1 MYTQGG
7 EKRVAKGI
15 RELRRR
21 IKSVKNTRQITK
33 AMKMV
38 AAAKLRRA
46 QEKAEAARPYAR
58 KIQEVIASIAN
69 GTTSVKHPMLQ
80 SRPVKK
86 TGYIVITSDRG
97 LAGGYNGNMIR
108 KVIQTIAEKHK
119 SQDEYTI
126 FVVGRKGRDYFRKR
140 NYPVIDEVVG
150 LPESPTFADIKKIA
164 SAAVQLFADEKIDE
178 LYLCYNVFQSAISQI
193 PTVSRLLPLDAVA
206 ADAGDAGRKVN
217 YEYEP
222 NAEEVLADL
231 LPKYAETIIY
241 SSLLDAKAS
250 FYGAQMTAMGNA
262 TDNAT
267 DMIGRYTLQYNRARQ
282 AAITQEISEIV
293 AGANA
298 QA

>member
-1 MYTQGG
+1 MHPQGG

-46 QEKAEAARPYAR
+46 QEKAEAARPYAQ
-58 KIQEVIASIAN
+58 KIQEVIASIAS
-69 GTTSVKHPMLQ
+69 GTTTVKHPMLQ

-108 KVIQTIAEKHK
+108 KVIQTVAEKHNSK
-119 SQDEYTI
+119 DEYTI
-126 FVVGRKGRDYFRKR
+126 FVIGRKGRDYFRKR

-150 LPESPTFADIKKIA
+150 LPESPSFADIKKIA

-178 LYLCYNVFQSAISQI
+178 LYLCYNEFQSAISQV

-206 ADAGDAGRKVN
+206 GDAARKVN

-222 NAEEVLADL
+222 SAEEVLANL

-267 DMIGRYTLQYNRARQ
+267 DMIDRYTLQYNRARQ

>member
-1 MYTQGG
+1 M
-7 EKRVAKGI
+7 AKGT

-46 QEKAEAARPYAR
+46 QEKAEAARPYAN
-58 KIQEVIASIAN
+58 KIQEIIASIAS
-69 GTTSVKHPMLQ
+69 GTTAVKHPMLQ

-97 LAGGYNGNMIR
+97 LVGGYNANMIR
-108 KVIQTIAEKHK
+108 KVLQTIDEKHK
-119 SQDEYTI
+119 SKDEYAI
-126 FVVGRKGRDYFRKR
+126 FVIGRKGRDYFRKR
-140 NYPVIDEVVG
+140 NYPVIEEVVG
-150 LPESPTFADIKKIA
+150 LPETPTFADIKKIA
-164 SAAVQLFADEKIDE
+164 SGAVELFATGQIDE
-178 LYLCYNVFQSAISQI
+178 LYICYNEFRSAISQI
-193 PTVSRLLPLDAVA
+193 PTITRLLPLDAVGGN
-206 ADAGDAGRKVN
+206 ADRKVN

-222 NAEEVLADL
+222 SAEEVLAVL
-231 LPKYAETIIY
+231 LPKYAETLVY
-241 SSLLDAKAS
+241 SALLDAKAS
-250 FYGAQMTAMGNA
+250 QWGAQMTAMGNA
-262 TDNAT
+262 TDNASE
-267 DMIGRYTLQYNRARQ
+267 MIDRYTLEYNRARQ